1 MHKAHRKCPVK
12 TACYRRKPIN
22 TNRSGGIQQCP
33 SQKAAYKETVVSW
46 IYLLIAIVA
55 EVIATSALK
64 PADGFTKPLPTAIV
78 FVGYGTAFLFL
89 SLTLRTI
96 PIGVTY
102 AIWAGLGIA
111 LITAIGWL
119 VFGERL
125 DPFALLGIG
134 LIVAGVLVI
143 NIFSKAAAH

>member
-1 MHKAHRKCPVK
+1 M
-12 TACYRRKPIN
+12 
-22 TNRSGGIQQCP
+22 
-33 SQKAAYKETVVSW
+33 SW